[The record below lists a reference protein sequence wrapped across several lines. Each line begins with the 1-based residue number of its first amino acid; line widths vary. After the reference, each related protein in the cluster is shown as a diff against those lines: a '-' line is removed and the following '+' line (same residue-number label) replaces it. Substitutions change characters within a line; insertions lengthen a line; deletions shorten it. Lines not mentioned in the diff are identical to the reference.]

1 MMNMQ
6 PTRVMILGATG
17 SIGVTALTALSEHRN
32 RFAIVGLSCHTHTEQ
47 VLKWADEFQV
57 PNICVTGNSNCDISD
72 GKKNFYAGTD
82 GLRAM
87 IMENECD
94 VILNGISG
102 SAGMVPSF
110 WALEAGRDLALA
122 NKESVVMGGPLLFEA
137 ARASGSS
144 IIPVDSEHSTIDAL
158 IAAHGKESISS
169 VIITASGGPFR
180 SFTTEQMKDVRPAD
194 ALNHPTWSMGR
205 KISID
210 SATLANKG
218 LEVIEA
224 CYLFDIN
231 PEKVEVVIHPQSIV
245 HSMVRLINGAVYAQ
259 MSPPDMSLPIM
270 EAVNINRYPLRNVVR
285 PLDFSLL
292 DLSFSV
298 WDERRF
304 PMLAYAYRSIGDGGS
319 YPIAFNRANEIAVNL
334 FLENKIP
341 FPAISEI
348 VHQTLQGDYTHGPS
362 QFEEILII
370 DRAISE
376 RIGEFVSRFIR

>member
-1 MMNMQ
+1 MMNRQ
-6 PTRVMILGATG
+6 ATRVMILGASG
-17 SIGVTALTALSEHRN
+17 SIGVTALTALREYREV
-32 RFAIVGLSCHTHTEQ
+32 FTVVGLSCHTNAEAM
-47 VLKWADEFQV
+47 LKWADAFSVE
-57 PNICVTGNSNCDISD
+57 NLCITGNSNCDLSD
-72 GKKNFYAGTD
+72 VKPTLYRGTE
-82 GLRAM
+82 GLREM
-87 IMENECD
+87 ILSVECD

-122 NKESVVMGGPLLFEA
+122 NKESVVIGGRLLFEA

-180 SFTTEQMKDVRPAD
+180 SFSTEQMKDVRPAD
-194 ALNHPTWSMGR
+194 ALKHPTWSMGR

-224 CYLFDIN
+224 CYLFALD
-231 PEKVEVVIHPQSIV
+231 PDRVEVVIHPQSIV

-270 EAVNINRYPLRNVVR
+270 EAINISGYPLQSVVH
-285 PLDFSLL
+285 PLDFSIL
-292 DLSFSV
+292 DLSFSA
-298 WDERRF
+298 WDENRF
-304 PMLAYAYRSIGDGGS
+304 PMLAFAYHAITAQGS

-334 FLENKIP
+334 FLENKIS
-341 FPAISEI
+341 FPAISDI
-348 VHQTLQGDYTHGPS
+348 VRQTLQADHSHGPS
-362 QFEEILII
+362 HFEEILAI

-376 RIGEFVSRFIR
+376 QVEESASRFIR

>member
-1 MMNMQ
+1 
-6 PTRVMILGATG
+6 MILGASG
-17 SIGVTALTALSEHRN
+17 SIGGTALTALRKYREA
-32 RFAIVGLSCHTHTEQ
+32 FTIVGLSCHTNAEQ
-47 VLKWADEFQV
+47 VLMWADEFKV
-57 PNICVTGNSNCDISD
+57 PNICITGNANCDIS
-72 GKKNFYAGTD
+72 GVQPRIYSGTD

-87 IMENECD
+87 ILEVECD

-110 WALEAGRDLALA
+110 WALESGRHLALA

-137 ARASGSS
+137 ARDSGAS

-169 VIITASGGPFR
+169 VIITASGGPFM
-180 SFTTEQMKDVRPAD
+180 SFTTEQMKEVRPAD
-194 ALNHPTWSMGR
+194 ALKHPTWSMGR

-224 CYLFDIN
+224 CYLFNID
-231 PEKVEVVIHPQSIV
+231 PDTVEVVIHPQSIV

-270 EAVNINRYPLRNVVR
+270 EAINISTFPLRNVVR
-285 PLDFSLL
+285 PLDFSELN
-292 DLSFSV
+292 LSFSA
-298 WDERRF
+298 WDETRF
-304 PMLAYAYRSIGDGGS
+304 PMLAYAYQSIKTGGS

-334 FLENKIP
+334 FLEHAIS
-341 FPAISEI
+341 FPAISDI
-348 VHQTLQGDYTHGPS
+348 VQHALQADFSHGPS
-362 QFEEILII
+362 HFEEILVI
-370 DRAISE
+370 DRIISE
-376 RIGEFVSRFIR
+376 QVEQTISRFIR